1 MNFFDFFHLLLED
14 VFHNYVFW
22 KFSVLQKNFCSTGN
36 LFLRQKKPLFE
47 LFCLIFLFQC
57 FLFLWNLVNFFKKL
71 SQISISI
78 WMAEDAFHEML
89 HLSARIN
96 KSKLLNG
103 RFDDFRAELKI
114 KSNSIRVFIYF
125 GDSLKIKDFQRK
137 RRTLFDWIIE
147 SFKVEVKDLNE
158 GKFTL

>member
-1 MNFFDFFHLLLED
+1 
-14 VFHNYVFW
+14 
-22 KFSVLQKNFCSTGN
+22 
-36 LFLRQKKPLFE
+36 
-47 LFCLIFLFQC
+47 
-57 FLFLWNLVNFFKKL
+57 
-71 SQISISI
+71 
-78 WMAEDAFHEML
+78 MAEDAFHEML